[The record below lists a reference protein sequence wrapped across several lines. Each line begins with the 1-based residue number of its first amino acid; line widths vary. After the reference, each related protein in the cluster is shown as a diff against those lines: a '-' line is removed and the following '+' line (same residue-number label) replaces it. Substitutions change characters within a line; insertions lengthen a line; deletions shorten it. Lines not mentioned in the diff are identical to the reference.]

1 LRIDAFRL
9 RAAASVALCAAVLA
23 LAALAGGCLRSASAP
38 EGNTARQ
45 PEPLLAQTPQPTPA
59 QATTTVESPLPPPKG
74 HVSDFAEV
82 IDAQTEEVLE
92 AKLRQLKERA
102 YVELAVATVETT
114 GGRDIFEYSLAVA
127 RGWGL
132 GPPAGEEG
140 GGLLLLIA
148 TKDRKWRIQVSRSLE
163 ADISNDEAA
172 RIGGRM
178 TDALREGRYG
188 EAVAK
193 CVDDL
198 IQRLAERRGF
208 PAKTVNGK
216 PETVTR

>member
-1 LRIDAFRL
+1 MRIDAFRL
-9 RAAASVALCAAVLA
+9 RAAVSAALCAAALA
-23 LAALAGGCLRSASAP
+23 LAALAGGCVRSAPAP

-45 PEPLLAQTPQPTPA
+45 PEPQLAQTPPPTPA
-59 QATTTVESPLPPPKG
+59 QATTTAESPLPPPRG

-102 YVELAVATVETT
+102 YVEMAVATVETT

-193 CVDDL
+193 CVDDI

-216 PETVTR
+216 P